1 MTPNSV
7 KNLLTNTVNINE
19 KPRVSISSESQGAE
33 NRNIMDT
40 SGSNINLLARVSELL
55 QEELLISE
63 RNEDNNKWDD
73 VIRLLCGQLG
83 TIKGELNNVK
93 NHKKTLGQ
101 QKLVCILAV
110 GLYNHIALL
119 SYEY

>member
-1 MTPNSV
+1 
-7 KNLLTNTVNINE
+7 
-19 KPRVSISSESQGAE
+19 
-33 NRNIMDT
+33 MDT
-40 SGSNINLLARVSELL
+40 SGSNIKLLARVSELL

-63 RNEDNNKWDD
+63 RNEVNNKWDD

-93 NHKKTLGQ
+93 NHNKTLGQ

-110 GLYNHIALL
+110 GHIALL